1 MRPQDLFIEAAKQV
15 QPDSYGQFSSSERQR
30 LDELGRTVRHR
41 AAELMNRVFECFADD
56 SAKISDDAAVKQRF
70 DDIQDGYRVWSGES
84 KITVVPDG
92 YGNETE
98 VTRRWVSL
106 EVPAE
111 EEFNAFAPDGFY
123 VKKQVLVG
131 AHDLRFSW
139 GGGQSWSEPSRGASL
154 EVITGLFIE
163 PEQESGYADLDDGT
177 VYNPF
182 EYGPVILE
190 RLNYQ
195 HPVFRDNNQMY
206 YRGITEVPTP
216 QHYPTPHALIEAVHA
231 SLDDFEKALH

>member
-1 MRPQDLFIEAAKQV
+1 MDRAF
-15 QPDSYGQFSSSERQR
+15 ER
-30 LDELGRTVRHR
+30 
-41 AAELMNRVFECFADD
+41 FADD
-56 SAKISDDAAVKQRF
+56 RVKGSDQIAVKQRF
-70 DDIQDGYRVWSGES
+70 DDIEEGYNVWSGEN
-84 KITVVPDG
+84 KVTIVPDG
-92 YGNETE
+92 YGNEKE

-111 EEFNAFAPDGFY
+111 EEFNVFAPYGFY

-131 AHDLRFSW
+131 AYDVRFSRD
-139 GGGQSWSEPSRGASL
+139 GRQSWVEPSRCASL
-154 EVITGLFIE
+154 EVITGLFLE
-163 PEQESGYADLDDGT
+163 SVQESRYEDLVDGT
-177 VYNPF
+177 VNDPF

-195 HPVFRDNNQMY
+195 YPVFRDNNQMY

-216 QHYPTPHALIEAVHA
+216 QHYPTPHALIEAMHA